1 MYTEKNYIFMR
12 YHLKK
17 ELQKFFEN
25 NNSSMSHNNNDK
37 LVSLLVIPL
46 VPGIS
51 QKKNDQ
57 TSSKKIPYRN
67 FLRDLRFDSKTLL
80 DVLKKCVCRFD
91 LIYFLMQFCSFWNGL
106 ESWLSAL
113 NILFDAQKAK

>member
-1 MYTEKNYIFMR
+1 MR

-17 ELQKFFEN
+17 ELQKFFESN
-25 NNSSMSHNNNDK
+25 SSSMSYNNNDR
-37 LVSLLVIPL
+37 LVSLLAIPL
-46 VPGIS
+46 VLGIS
-51 QKKNDQ
+51 QKNDQ
-57 TSSKKIPYRN
+57 TSSKKISYRN

-106 ESWLSAL
+106 ESRLSAL
-113 NILFDAQKAK
+113 HILFDAQRAK

>member
-17 ELQKFFEN
+17 ELRKFFEN
-25 NNSSMSHNNNDK
+25 NNSSMSHNSNDK

-51 QKKNDQ
+51 QKK
-57 TSSKKIPYRN
+57 KRPN
-67 FLRDLRFDSKTLL
+67 FPEKNFIS
-80 DVLKKCVCRFD
+80 
-91 LIYFLMQFCSFWNGL
+91 
-106 ESWLSAL
+106 
-113 NILFDAQKAK
+113 